1 MYFLIAHFFL
11 PLCEIFSGD
20 TCSNNSFIVS
30 VVQLSYVWIDH
41 LIRVHPII
49 DRNCVHL
56 SFLLLQKMLL
66 CSLFTGL
73 LTNVQEFLSCI
84 PWPWILGHSTCASST
99 LLDTVRQFPE
109 VFVPIY
115 IPTSNMWESPLLHSL
130 PHCAHYLFMQSTWL
144 GDCFSQIIIFS
155 ILTLLDYS
163 ASADPLFW
171 IKSYSISQGSS
182 FQGQFT
188 PIICWKIALSL
199 SHERGCYSTVSW
211 LHHYW
216 HFGQFFIEMKYPRH
230 FGMFGSISGCN
241 PLDAI
246 KMSFLQMWEPKIAP
260 SVSKCLPGEKVA
272 PSWEPQYYSITP
284 YPDSG
289 I

>member
-1 MYFLIAHFFL
+1 MGNFQWWYMQQQFIYCQCCTAF
-11 PLCEIFSGD
+11 
-20 TCSNNSFIVS
+20 TCMNRS
-30 VVQLSYVWIDH
+30 SYYWH
-41 LIRVHPII
+41 LISVHPII

-84 PWPWILGHSTCASST
+84 TWPWILGHSTCASST

-115 IPTSNMWESPLLHSL
+115 IPSSNVWESPLLHSL

-163 ASADPLFW
+163 ASADPLFR

-216 HFGQFFIEMKYPRH
+216 HFGLDDSLLRWNVP
-230 FGMFGSISGCN
+230 GPLGCLAASQ
-241 PLDAI
+241 PI
-246 KMSFLQMWEPKIAP
+246 R
-260 SVSKCLPGEKVA
+260 C
-272 PSWEPQYYSITP
+272 
-284 YPDSG
+284 
-289 I
+289 